1 MKKEDLLLSRI
12 YKEENVQ
19 PTDKNK
25 RVLLRL
31 EEKGLIRRNRS
42 NYELTEYGQTIL
54 VMGYETHKKTEE
66 FEKEILNE
74 TPDVVLKKQIILIL
88 LSSLLVLLLISLL
101 LLLWKSYW
109 LNAQIFFGQKFR
121 CGTSSEQR

>member
-1 MKKEDLLLSRI
+1 MSRI

-19 PTDKNK
+19 PTDQN
-25 RVLLRL
+25 RGVLQKL
-31 EEKGLIRRNRS
+31 EEKGLIKRKRS
-42 NYELTEYGQTIL
+42 NSYELTEYGETIL

-88 LSSLLVLLLISLL
+88 LSTFLVLLLISLL
-101 LLLWKSYW
+101 LLL
-109 LNAQIFFGQKFR
+109 
-121 CGTSSEQR
+121 